1 MLLLIS
7 ILLHTAM
14 KQQEVFKKIGIII
27 KELNDQYNYLVE
39 NESELNDLELELF
52 VANARFL
59 ADHSEVLQKLNLQ
72 NTPPRKF
79 VPVTEEKYFEPVVQQ
94 VQPSAETQPIK
105 QQTITALPPDTP
117 AEPIVESSLINA
129 DENPVPHIDLRGDDT
144 ATDYSYIRREEPGI
158 IRHEL
163 TLDDIPNWDKEDEEP
178 EEPIEEII
186 EPEEEVTEIHKP
198 VVEAKNEI
206 IQPVNEIKP
215 VEQKETKVVEHKKE
229 EEKKETL
236 TINQR
241 ISAQLKNSGSRV
253 TEHLHAQP
261 ITDLKQA
268 IILND
273 KLLYIKDLFNGYNLA
288 YSEAIDILN
297 RFNSFDEADKFL
309 KTNYAVKNDWES
321 KKATTDKFYNLLRR
335 RYS

>member
-1 MLLLIS
+1 
-7 ILLHTAM
+7 M
-14 KQQEVFKKIGIII
+14 KQQDVFKKIGIII

-39 NESELNDLELELF
+39 NKSELNDLELELF

-72 NTPPRKF
+72 NTPPQKF
-79 VPVTEEKYFEPVVQQ
+79 IPVTEEKYFEPVVQQ
-94 VQPSAETQPIK
+94 VQPPVETQPIK
-105 QQTITALPPDTP
+105 QQAITALPLDTP
-117 AEPIVESSLINA
+117 GEPVVESSAINA

-144 ATDYSYIRREEPGI
+144 GTDYSYIRREEPEI

-163 TLDDIPNWDKEDEEP
+163 TLEDIPNWENEDEEP
-178 EEPIEEII
+178 EEPIEEEII
-186 EPEEEVTEIHKP
+186 EPEEVKVAEIPKP
-198 VVEAKNEI
+198 VIEAKNET
-206 IQPVNEIKP
+206 IQPVSEIKP
-215 VEQKETKVVEHKKE
+215 VEQKETGVVEHKKE
-229 EEKKETL
+229 KEKEETL

-253 TEHLHAQP
+253 TEHLHAQA

-268 IILND
+268 ITLND

-309 KTNYAVKNDWES
+309 RTNYAVKNDWEG

>member
-1 MLLLIS
+1 MLLLTS

-72 NTPPRKF
+72 NTPPQKF
-79 VPVTEEKYFEPVVQQ
+79 IPVREEKYFEPVVQQ
-94 VQPSAETQPIK
+94 VHPLAETQPIK
-105 QQTITALPPDTP
+105 EQPITALPPDTP
-117 AEPIVESSLINA
+117 AEPVVEPSAINA

-144 ATDYSYIRREEPGI
+144 GADYSYTRQEEPQI

-163 TLDDIPNWDKEDEEP
+163 TLDDIPDWDKEDEPIEEEITEP
-178 EEPIEEII
+178 EEAEVIE
-186 EPEEEVTEIHKP
+186 VHKP

-206 IQPVNEIKP
+206 VQPANEIKS
-215 VEQKETKVVEHKKE
+215 VEQKEIKIVEHNKE
-229 EEKKETL
+229 EEKEETL

-253 TEHLHAQP
+253 TEHLHAQQP

-268 IILND
+268 ITLND

-309 KTNYAVKNDWES
+309 RTNYAVKNDWEG